1 MNDGAI
7 LVTVASGFVGA
18 HLLDQLGASSPTA
31 PIHAWSRPG
40 GPSPSNTSQVQWR
53 SVELIDADDVTDA
66 VAESRPARVY
76 HLAGAAHVGASWGRS
91 TEHLETHVLGTHHL
105 LEAIRHHAPTCR
117 VLVVSSGMIYRS
129 QNHAVTEASP
139 LGPAS
144 PYALSKLAEDQLALH
159 AAAHDGLDIVVA
171 RPFNHIGPRQSPDFA
186 ASSFARQIALIEAGA
201 RPATIAIGNLETARD
216 LTDVRDVAAAYIAL
230 MRDGQRGTAYNVCRG
245 KAVVMRDLL
254 DRLLAMSTVTVTLE
268 QDATRLRPNDL
279 PFLAGDASRLQAD
292 TGWSPQIPLQQTL
305 ADLLDFWRQTLARAS

>member
-1 MNDGAI
+1 MNDGTI
-7 LVTVASGFVGA
+7 LVTGASGFVGA
-18 HLLDQLGASSPTA
+18 HLLDQLGALSPMAT
-31 PIHAWSRPG
+31 IHAWSRPG
-40 GPSPSNTSQVQWR
+40 GPSPSDTSQVQWR
-53 SVELIDADDVTDA
+53 SVELINADAVTDA

-105 LEAIRHHAPTCR
+105 LEAIRRHAPTCR
-117 VLVVSSGMIYRS
+117 VIVVSSGMIYRS

-171 RPFNHIGPRQSPDFA
+171 RPFNHIGPGQSPDFA

-201 RPATIAIGNLETARD
+201 RPATIAVGNLETARD

-245 KAVVMRDLL
+245 KTVVMRDLL

-268 QDATRLRPNDL
+268 QDVTRLRPNDL

-305 ADLLDFWRQTLARAS
+305 ADLLDFWRRTLARAS

>member
-7 LVTVASGFVGA
+7 LVTGASGFVGA

>member
-1 MNDGAI
+1 MNDGTI
-7 LVTVASGFVGA
+7 LVTGASGFVGA
-18 HLLDQLGASSPTA
+18 HLLDQLGASSPMAT
-31 PIHAWSRPG
+31 IHAWSRPG
-40 GPSPSNTSQVQWR
+40 GPSPSDTSQVQWR
-53 SVELIDADDVTDA
+53 SVELIDADAVTDA

-105 LEAIRHHAPTCR
+105 LEAIRRHAPTCR
-117 VLVVSSGMIYRS
+117 VIVVSSGMIYRS

-201 RPATIAIGNLETARD
+201 RPATIAVGNLETARD

-245 KAVVMRDLL
+245 TAVVMRDLL

-268 QDATRLRPNDL
+268 QDATRMRPNDL
-279 PFLAGDASRLQAD
+279 TFLAGDASRLQAD

>member
-1 MNDGAI
+1 MNDGTI
-7 LVTVASGFVGA
+7 LVTGASGFVGA

-40 GPSPSNTSQVQWR
+40 GPSPSNTSPVQWR
-53 SVELIDADDVTDA
+53 SVELIDADEVTDA
-66 VAESRPARVY
+66 IAESRPARVY
-76 HLAGAAHVGASWGRS
+76 HLAGAAHIGASWERS

-105 LEAIRHHAPTCR
+105 LEAIRRHAPTCR
-117 VLVVSSGMIYRS
+117 VLVVSSGMVYRS

-171 RPFNHIGPRQSPDFA
+171 RPFNHIGPGQSPDFA

-201 RPATIAIGNLETARD
+201 RPATIAVGNLETARD

-245 KAVVMRDLL
+245 KTVVMRDLL

-268 QDATRLRPNDL
+268 QDVTRLRPNDL

-305 ADLLDFWRQTLARAS
+305 ADLLDFWRRTLARAS